1 MSAPVAL
8 LTALHKVLPL
18 AKLRVTDVPLLA
30 TNQPFALWL
39 IDDNFCHQDLTPA
52 VIERL
57 WSHCPYWVFAWASG
71 QVLARHILT
80 APQTV
85 AGKVVLD
92 FGAGSG
98 IVGIAAKRAG
108 ARRVICCDID
118 PISLLACQ
126 ANAALNGE
134 TITLLDDLHALASV
148 GVDQVDVLCMA
159 DVLYDAAN
167 VAWLD
172 TALDVADTVWLADSR
187 LKNLAH
193 PRYQRVATVEQ
204 TTTLPDMD
212 EARQFNRVTLYQA
225 HKPAANP

>member
-1 MSAPVAL
+1 MVHTASTPAEL
-8 LTALHKVLPL
+8 LAALHAVLPS
-18 AKLRVTDVPLLA
+18 AGLRATAVPLLA
-30 TNQPFALWL
+30 TDRPFGLWL
-39 IDDNFCHQDLTPA
+39 IDDNFCHQDLTPTA
-52 VIERL
+52 IERL
-57 WSHCPYWVFAWASG
+57 WAHCPYWVFAWASG
-71 QVLARHILT
+71 QVLARYILSV
-80 APQTV
+80 PHTV

-108 ARRVICCDID
+108 AREVICCDID
-118 PISLLACQ
+118 PVSLLACQ

-134 TITLLDDLHALASV
+134 TITPLDDLYALPNL
-148 GVDQVDVLCMA
+148 GMDKVDVLCMA

-172 TALDVADTVWLADSR
+172 SVLPFADTVWLADSR

-193 PRYQRVATVEQ
+193 PRYQRVAIIEQ

-212 EARQFNRVTLYQA
+212 EAHQFNRVTLYQTIC
-225 HKPAANP
+225 